1 MPRKAMRISYLY
13 DLSLIQRPSSVQS
26 LRTLE
31 WPTRSSFPVLL
42 AHVQSLQG
50 RLIQSEAVMGRPFR
64 DYTEMTK
71 IHGQERNLYT
81 FSEPNL
87 MCSLLSDFRRGRLL
101 QKNRRTNFGELGF
114 VPRQKGL
121 SESGLCVT
129 HFQQLSPWG
138 LGCINWFHYDWL
150 HAYFTRKAQVHP
162 SCLHCLSRFSCRQK
176 NPFQVVYR

>member
-1 MPRKAMRISYLY
+1 MIQLERSALKMKMPRKAMRISYLY

-50 RLIQSEAVMGRPFR
+50 RLIQSEVVMGRPFR
-64 DYTEMTK
+64 DDTEMTE

-87 MCSLLSDFRRGRLL
+87 MCSLLSDFRRGRKTAVEK
-101 QKNRRTNFGELGF
+101 QKDQFWRIGICT
-114 VPRQKGL
+114 
-121 SESGLCVT
+121 
-129 HFQQLSPWG
+129 
-138 LGCINWFHYDWL
+138 
-150 HAYFTRKAQVHP
+150 
-162 SCLHCLSRFSCRQK
+162 
-176 NPFQVVYR
+176 